1 MGFKLAFHPDW
12 PRFGPPDLDQFE
24 SAIIARAD
32 ERIIA
37 ETGFDPLA
45 PRDVL
50 ISSKRA
56 MIGYRRWGIE
66 AEGLP
71 PGEKGRVQFVFE
83 VVRA

>member
-1 MGFKLAFHPDW
+1 MQAMGFKLAFHPDVAALW
-12 PRFGPPDLDQFE
+12 PPDLDQFE

-50 ISSKRA
+50 ISSN
-56 MIGYRRWGIE
+56 E
-66 AEGLP
+66 
-71 PGEKGRVQFVFE
+71 Q
-83 VVRA
+83 